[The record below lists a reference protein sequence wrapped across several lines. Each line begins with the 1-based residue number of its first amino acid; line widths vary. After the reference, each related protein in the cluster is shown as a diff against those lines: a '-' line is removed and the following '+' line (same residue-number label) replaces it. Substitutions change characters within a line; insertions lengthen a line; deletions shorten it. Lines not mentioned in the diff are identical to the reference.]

1 MMNKLFVGGMGILVI
16 LCLLAPAASLSADRA
31 PALTDD
37 TFGWQLSNVKVV
49 SAGETKTSKEG
60 TLTRGYVV
68 EGKAKATGA
77 STPIQN
83 GVFRVS
89 VSAFSPA
96 VDGVGQ
102 KAGVWYVQGTWKI
115 VDDKA
120 TKKEKE
126 ARYSPVSLKGAIRA
140 ELPFNPAVSLGTVTA
155 IVDIPSS
162 PVAGRWTRG
171 AGNFL
176 GNEKFEGVMQ
186 IEATLWPDVA
196 KIKGVKK

>member
-1 MMNKLFVGGMGILVI
+1 MNKLFVGAMGILVI
-16 LCLLAPAASLSADRA
+16 LCLLAPAGSLSADRA
-31 PALTDD
+31 PGIEDAA
-37 TFGWQLSNVKVV
+37 FGWQLTNVKVV

-68 EGKAKATGA
+68 EGKVKATGA

-83 GVFRVS
+83 GSFRLA

-96 VDGVGQ
+96 ADGVGQ

-126 ARYSPVSLKGAIRA
+126 ARYSAVSVKGAISA
-140 ELPFNPAVSLGTVTA
+140 ELSFNPAASQGPVNGMV
-155 IVDIPSS
+155 VIPSS
-162 PVAGRWTRG
+162 PAAGRWTRA
-171 AGNFL
+171 AGTFT

-186 IEATLWPDVA
+186 MDASLWPDVA
-196 KIKGVKK
+196 KTKGVTR